1 MTQLPAREHEL
12 SHAADENPQCGFC
25 PRDIECVAAQLNLSE
40 NNFDFADYSDRT
52 RKRHQPP
59 ILNQV
64 RKAGVNIKQPFV
76 GLHQSGRDPS
86 MRPNH
91 RDARKTFTVGHPK
104 LPSPTTPIP
113 HYPSS
118 PDSCQNNVGSG
129 SEIML

>member
-25 PRDIECVAAQLNLSE
+25 PRDIEYVAAQLNLSE

-76 GLHQSGRDPS
+76 GLHQSGTPIWS
-86 MRPNH
+86 GSFHAPNH
-91 RDARKTFTVGHPK
+91 RDARKTFTVGRAV
-104 LPSPTTPIP
+104 TPRTRT
-113 HYPSS
+113 
-118 PDSCQNNVGSG
+118 
-129 SEIML
+129 SETP